1 MNSLLA
7 KHRAAV
13 TPMKPKKGADVGQV
27 SYDTVAIVGSNWIRS
42 MNIVRL
48 CGRCLC
54 YETPKRK
61 TYPLTSCALGRGRHR
76 GDMEPDYSMSLRAR
90 LDCGVRR
97 PTM

>member
-42 MNIVRL
+42 MNIVKL
-48 CGRCLC
+48 
-54 YETPKRK
+54 
-61 TYPLTSCALGRGRHR
+61 
-76 GDMEPDYSMSLRAR
+76 
-90 LDCGVRR
+90 
-97 PTM
+97 